1 MVLEY
6 HSVTVHLSVVQVSK
20 VYLSL
25 FLYETNC
32 RNTAFTWVLFPIGKY
47 VSLI

>member
-1 MVLEY
+1 MVLVY
-6 HSVTVHLSVVQVSK
+6 HSVIVHLSGVQVSK

-32 RNTAFTWVLFPIGKY
+32 TNTVFTWVLLPIGKY
-47 VSLI
+47 VYV